1 MFFDRFCLV
10 HSRCILSTL
19 FQNVVLKKAQQE
31 KEAALQEKERG
42 IAKMLLLQGIDI
54 ETIAKATTLSI
65 EEIEKLRS

>member
-1 MFFDRFCLV
+1 
-10 HSRCILSTL
+10 
-19 FQNVVLKKAQQE
+19 
-31 KEAALQEKERG
+31 LQEKERG